1 MTIPDDRRNFLRFGG
16 MALAAAGA
24 VTLMDPHQAAA
35 QANSQSLLRTV
46 LGRGHP
52 IVGTGSTN
60 PPWHFEDDNGKL
72 TGMDIAM
79 AKILA
84 KGLFDDETKV
94 DFVQQDPAARIPNIA
109 TGKVD
114 IVIQFMTVTAGRAQ
128 QVAFSRPTISKAAA
142 CSPRPTGSTKPKN
155 NFSMPAIRSSARSC
169 RTCMPSNSC
178 TRRCRRRRCC
188 NSTPPRTRCKPW
200 WPAARMRWSSFG
212 GAAESLKL
220 SAASRMGYRNTPSV
234 GSSRR

>member
-24 VTLMDPHQAAA
+24 VTLMEPRQAAA

-46 LGRGHP
+46 LGRGRL

-84 KGLFDDETKV
+84 KGLFDDDTKV

-128 QVAFSRPTISKAAA
+128 QVAFSRPYYIEGGGLLT
-142 CSPRPTGSTKPKN
+142 SPHGKYKTYKHFST
-155 NFSMPAIRSSARSC
+155 PAIRSSARSC
-169 RTCMPSNSC
+169 RTCMPSNSS

-188 NSTPPRTRCKPW
+188 NSTPPRTRCRPW
-200 WPAARMRWSSFG
+200 WPAARMRWSW
-212 GAAESLKL
+212 
-220 SAASRMGYRNTPSV
+220 TPLP
-234 GSSRR
+234 